1 MRILITGSAGML
13 GSAVYPAFVR
23 AGHQTTA
30 TDLVPREVE
39 GLPMS
44 VLDVRDHA
52 AVGRSV
58 ERVEPDL
65 IVHLAAETDLETCE
79 ADPLHATRTNAGGT
93 QNVALIAADR
103 DIPLVYVSTAGVFDG
118 SKTDGPYTEL
128 DPARPINIYGSTK
141 LEGERI
147 VERHVRRHFIVRA
160 GWMIGGGD
168 RDHKFVA
175 KILRQI
181 DDGARVLHAVTDK
194 LGTPTYTEDFAAN
207 LMELIASPH
216 YGRYHMACR
225 GEGSR
230 YDVARALLDH
240 LGVDIELVPVTSEFF
255 AVEYPAPRPRS
266 EAMRNLML
274 EVHGMDRMRHWR
286 DALGSYLDATVPVLR
301 REAITSA

>member
-13 GSAVYPAFVR
+13 GSAVYPALVR
-23 AGHQTTA
+23 AGHDTTA
-30 TDLVPREVE
+30 TDLAPRDVG

-44 VLDVRDHA
+44 MLDVRDHV
-52 AVGRSV
+52 AVASSI
-58 ERVEPDL
+58 ERVQAEL

-79 ADPLHATRTNAGGT
+79 ADPFHAVRTNAGGT
-93 QNVALIAADR
+93 HNVALVAADR

-118 SKTDGPYTEL
+118 TKTDGPYTEL
-128 DPARPINIYGSTK
+128 DPPRPINVYGRTK
-141 LEGERI
+141 LEGELI
-147 VERHVRRHFIVRA
+147 VERLVRRHFIVRA

-194 LGTPTYTEDFAAN
+194 LGTPTYTEDFASN
-207 LMELIASPH
+207 LMELIASPY
-216 YGRYHMACR
+216 YGRYHMACQ

-230 YDVARALLDH
+230 FDVARALLDH
-240 LGVDIELVPVTSEFF
+240 LGIDIELEPVTSEYF
-255 AVEYPAPRPRS
+255 AVDYPAPRPRS

-274 EVHGMDRMRHWR
+274 EVHDLDRMRHWR
-286 DALGSYLDATVPVLR
+286 EALGSYLDATVPVLR
-301 REAITSA
+301 GEAVTSA